1 MERIVRALVLFH
13 VFRLFWLIECER
25 VCVCVNVWEEMSTA
39 KRIVCDVENRPRNNK
54 FYWCIESNIYFMVE
68 HDLKVMSWKEACEK
82 PSCSS
87 QSDKSWTELEVWQ
100 EPKYRRYDGSWFVT
114 IIGKEGFFLEFCEQL
129 ISFTHERVKRE
140 DVYLFLV
147 QELINRFTFNHQS
160 PDELRK
166 VSQGIETFKF
176 K

>member
-13 VFRLFWLIECER
+13 VFRLFWVIECER
-25 VCVCVNVWEEMSTA
+25 EFVCVCEEMSTA
-39 KRIVCDVENRPRNNK
+39 KRIICDVENRPRNNK

-100 EPKYRRYDGSWFVT
+100 EPKYRRYDVTMDRDSWRLLGKKDFFWNFVNSWFLSPMN
-114 IIGKEGFFLEFCEQL
+114 EW
-129 ISFTHERVKRE
+129 RE
-140 DVYLFLV
+140 NTSIYFWYK
-147 QELINRFTFNHQS
+147 N
-160 PDELRK
+160 
-166 VSQGIETFKF
+166 
-176 K
+176 